1 MSDKKTIR
9 VLIMGEANTGKT
21 TFGNLLVR
29 AFREMGFLAEYAG
42 EQVLSE
48 DDIEKRL
55 VGLLKVIDKVTIHE
69 MQLPRGGAL
78 DNLLSVP
85 PGLPSAATGH
95 LEVGAGLRH
104 SPVINDRVWEIKSW
118 DPDRNVIG
126 VEIHTGVSRVF
137 QQEELGDYEIIP
149 VAAMGMLTHRISP
162 VVPLPAET
170 VIDGS
175 LPHVQVWCPHGRP
188 AGQPC
193 PHCMGINTG
202 VGLPTPPTL
211 ECPTCHTQVDMLI
224 NGLCQRCAGMVT
236 GGGCPTSGC

>member
-9 VLIMGEANTGKT
+9 IVVLGEVNTGKT

-29 AFREMGFLAEYAG
+29 AFREMGFLAEYDG
-42 EQVLSE
+42 EQVLNE

-69 MQLPRGGAL
+69 MQLQRGGTL
-78 DNLLSVP
+78 DSFLGTP
-85 PGLPSAATGH
+85 HLPSAATGH

-104 SPVINDRVWEIKSW
+104 SPVMGDQVWEIKSW
-118 DPDRNVIG
+118 TPARDVTA

-137 QQEELGDYEIIP
+137 QREELVDYVILPIG
-149 VAAMGMLTHRISP
+149 AMALLPHRVLP
-162 VVPLPAET
+162 AVPLSAET

-175 LPHVQVWCPHGRP
+175 LPHVQMWCPHGRP
-188 AGQPC
+188 AGHPC
-193 PHCMGINTG
+193 PHCMGINMG
-202 VGLPTPPTL
+202 EMIDPPTM
-211 ECPTCHTQVDMLI
+211 ECPSCHSQVDMLI
-224 NGLCQRCAGMVT
+224 EGKCRRCAGMVT

>member
-9 VLIMGEANTGKT
+9 VLIMGEVNTGKT

-29 AFREMGFLAEYAG
+29 AFREMGFLAEYQG

-78 DNLLSVP
+78 DNFLGVP
-85 PGLPSAATGH
+85 RLPSAATGN

-104 SPVINDRVWEIKSW
+104 DPVMGDRVWVIKSW
-118 DPDRNVIG
+118 DPSRNVTAT
-126 VEIHTGVSRVF
+126 EIHTGVSRVF
-137 QQEELGDYEIIP
+137 QREELGDYVIIP
-149 VAAMGMLTHRISP
+149 ESYLWVFRAN
-162 VVPLPAET
+162 PAET

-175 LPHVQVWCPHGRP
+175 LPQVQTWCPHGRP
-188 AGQPC
+188 AGHPC
-193 PHCMGINTG
+193 PHCMGINTME
-202 VGLPTPPTL
+202 VTAPPTL

-224 NGLCQRCAGMVT
+224 EGLCRRCAGMVT
-236 GGGCPTSGC
+236 GS